1 MAVLALILA
10 IIGILVFGIPCGIA
24 AVILG
29 AISSVRDERKGAG
42 IVSIVLG
49 IIDIIGAAVG
59 IALVNLF

>member
-1 MAVLALILA
+1 MAIIGIILG
-10 IIGILVFGIPCGIA
+10 IIGILVFGIPCGIS

-59 IALVNLF
+59 IALINII